1 MTKEQKRSL
10 LRALGTSY
18 GKGTDLAALLWLQ
31 GKDEE
36 AGSVE
41 RRNAELRRTIDR
53 LRRETWKEWRGS
65 AAGLQDQIGRLNR
78 QLQIR
83 IREIEREIRAARGLV
98 KALDLLDELIELSR
112 ALIA

>member
-31 GKDEE
+31 GEGEE
-36 AGSVE
+36 ARSVE

-98 KALDLLDELIELSR
+98 KALDLLDEIIELSR